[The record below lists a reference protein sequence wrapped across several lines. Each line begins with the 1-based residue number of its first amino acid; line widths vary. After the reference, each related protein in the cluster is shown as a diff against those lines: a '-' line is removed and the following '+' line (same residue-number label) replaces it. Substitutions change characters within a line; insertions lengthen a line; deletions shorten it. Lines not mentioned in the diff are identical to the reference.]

1 VCQIILQSA
10 EFFALLLLIDIDL
23 AAVAKSQG
31 CHDCQGTLHQAHYPR
46 KPRGA
51 KCALGDEFRRRFSFC
66 CAVCRHRT
74 TPVSVRF
81 LGRRVYLGIVV
92 ALASALVSGLSGQR
106 IGKLVAGLGVPV
118 LTLRRWR
125 QWWLDDF
132 VLTPLW
138 RAQRALFMPPVD
150 ECRLPACLLPCF
162 SAADES
168 GQWVLLLRFLAPL
181 SSATAGASGE
191 GR

>member
-1 VCQIILQSA
+1 MCQIILQSA
-10 EFFALLLLIDIDL
+10 EFFAFLLLIDIDL
-23 AAVAKSQG
+23 AAVAKAQG
-31 CHDCQGTLHQAHYPR
+31 CHDCQGRLHQAHYPR

-51 KCALGDEFRRRFSFC
+51 KCALGDEFLRRFSFC

-92 ALASALVSGLSGQR
+92 TLASALAAGLSGPR
-106 IGKLVAGLGVPV
+106 TGKLVAGLGVPL

-132 VLTPLW
+132 VRTPLW
-138 RAQRALFMPPVD
+138 RGKRALFMPPVD
-150 ECRLPACLLPCF
+150 EYRLPACLLPCF
-162 SAADES
+162 SAPDEA
-168 GQWVLLLRFLAPL
+168 GRWGLLLRFLAPL
-181 SSATAGASGE
+181 SSATAGKDRE

>member
-1 VCQIILQSA
+1 MCQIILQSA
-10 EFFALLLLIDIDL
+10 EFFAFLLLIDIDL
-23 AAVAKSQG
+23 AAAAKAQG

-51 KCALGDEFRRRFSFC
+51 QCALGAEFRRRFSFC
-66 CAVCRHRT
+66 CAACRHRT

-92 ALASALVSGLSGQR
+92 ALASALVAGLSGPR
-106 IGKLVAGLGVPV
+106 IGKLVAGLGVPL

-132 VLTPLW
+132 VRTPLW

-162 SAADES
+162 SAADEA

-181 SSATAGASGE
+181 SSATAGTSGE

>member
-1 VCQIILQSA
+1 MCQIILQSA
-10 EFFALLLLIDIDL
+10 EFFAFLLLIDIDL
-23 AAVAKSQG
+23 AAVAKAQG
-31 CHDCQGTLHQAHYPR
+31 CHDCQGRLHQAHYPR

-81 LGRRVYLGIVV
+81 LGRRVYLGVVV
-92 ALASALVSGLSGQR
+92 ALASAMAAGLSGPR
-106 IGKLVAGLGVPV
+106 TGKLVAGLGVPL

-132 VLTPLW
+132 VRTPLW
-138 RAQRALFMPPVD
+138 RGKRALFMPPVD

-162 SAADES
+162 SAADEA
-168 GQWVLLLRFLAPL
+168 GRWVLLLRFLAPL
-181 SSATAGASGE
+181 SSVTAGKDCE

>member
-23 AAVAKSQG
+23 AAVAKAKG
-31 CHDCQGTLHQAHYPR
+31 CPDCQGPLHQAHYPR

-51 KCALGDEFRRRFSFC
+51 KCALGDEYLRRFSFC
-66 CAVCRHRT
+66 CAFCRHRT

-106 IGKLVAGLGVPV
+106 IGKLVAGLGVPL

-132 VLTPLW
+132 VRTPLW
-138 RAQRALFMPPVD
+138 RGKRALFMPPVD

-162 SAADES
+162 SAADEA
-168 GQWVLLLRFLAPL
+168 GRWVLLLRFLAPL
-181 SSATAGASGE
+181 SSVTAGKDCE